1 MWFNYQESSTIGWM
15 ELKDN
20 PFGLDNKKAIG
31 EIIEFIIP
39 ETAQPLAYA
48 DHPFFG
54 KWPVITENSYG
65 KGSLVY
71 IASYPSQELFEKI
84 VRTEA
89 EKAGIVSDDEYKFP
103 IIVKKGTNDKGRTI
117 RYIFNYSPT
126 SQEVE
131 YNYASKGK
139 ELLKNRT
146 LSKGDSMTIAPWD
159 LLIVE
164 E

>member
-1 MWFNYQESSTIGWM
+1 M
-15 ELKDN
+15 E
-20 PFGLDNKKAIG
+20 FV
-31 EIIEFIIP
+31 IP
-39 ETAQPLAYA
+39 ETARPLAYA

-54 KWPVITENSYG
+54 KWPVITENNYG

-71 IASYPSQELFEKI
+71 IASYPTQELLEKI

-89 EKAGIVSDDEYKFP
+89 VKAGIISDGEYKFP

-117 RYIFNYSPT
+117 RYIFNYSPV
-126 SQEVE
+126 SQTVA

-139 ELLKNRT
+139 ELLKNKT
-146 LSKGDSMTIAPWD
+146 LSEGDSIMIAPWD
-159 LLIVE
+159 LVIVE